1 MCPVCLAV
9 GGLYVA
15 GGVSA
20 GAVAT
25 FLTAKRLRA
34 RAAPAETTPDTEP
47 RGDDRDVAEDRI
59 ES

>member
-1 MCPVCLAV
+1 MCPMCLAA

-25 FLTAKRLRA
+25 FLATKWLGKRTERNEENTDERLQ
-34 RAAPAETTPDTEP
+34 EDEDTPD
-47 RGDDRDVAEDRI
+47 RHA
-59 ES
+59 